1 MKALLIILLA
11 MSAAAF
17 ADCQQDRR
25 DFYHNQKV
33 EWKDQC
39 GEYPDAEYLAKL
51 KLDCSATAQ
60 RIEGRAG
67 ASWNSE
73 YGWAFDSTCEAL
85 ERGDEL

>member
-1 MKALLIILLA
+1 MKALLVILLA

-25 DFYHNQKV
+25 DFYHNQIV
-33 EWKDQC
+33 EWNDQC
-39 GEYPDAEYLAKL
+39 GEQPDADYLAKL
-51 KLDCSATAQ
+51 KTDCAATVQ
-60 RIEGRAG
+60 RIEARNG

-73 YGWAFDSTCEAL
+73 FGWAFDSTCFSL

>member
-1 MKALLIILLA
+1 MKKLFLVLMLA
-11 MSAAAF
+11 SSAVF

-25 DFYHNQKV
+25 DFYHDQKTG
-33 EWKDQC
+33 WNDQC
-39 GEYPDAEYLAKL
+39 GEHPDAEYLEKL

-73 YGWAFDSTCEAL
+73 YGWAFDSTCEGL